1 MYKYRIQSRKDAR
14 SSSIITVEIA
24 KSTIRGIWI
33 EEERVED
40 VQVQCRS
47 GDQYEN
53 RYNRA

>member
-40 VQVQCRS
+40 VQFQCRS